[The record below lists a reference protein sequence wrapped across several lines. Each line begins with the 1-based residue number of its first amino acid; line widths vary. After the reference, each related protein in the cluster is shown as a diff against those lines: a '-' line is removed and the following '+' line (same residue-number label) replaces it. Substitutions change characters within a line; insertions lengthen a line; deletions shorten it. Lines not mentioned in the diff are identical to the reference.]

1 MIADRLTATELTKL
15 NRVPTNRDFE
25 AAILLRMAASRAAL
39 LAANRAAPSVP
50 AVHGQT
56 RSPAVGLLASLAD
69 APRVTLLLAF
79 CVGAIVLGP
88 RRTIVIVS
96 RSGIT
101 AWLGG
106 TARKVILKSV

>member
-1 MIADRLTATELTKL
+1 M
-15 NRVPTNRDFE
+15 NQVPTNSEAE
-25 AAILLRMAASRAAL
+25 AAILLRMAESRTAL
-39 LAANRAAPSVP
+39 LAANSTPSSVP

-56 RSPAVGLLASLAD
+56 RPPAVGLIASLAD
-69 APRVTLLLAF
+69 APRVTLLLAL

-88 RRTIVIVS
+88 RRTIGIVS

-106 TARKVILKSV
+106 TVRKVILKSV